1 MSRGVLAIMAIATA
15 VQVGNSS
22 AQAAENYGK
31 FRASSDTA
39 MADLEAIDIALA
51 IQDGTGNYYMGYMA
65 LDILLEDGPTCR

>member
-1 MSRGVLAIMAIATA
+1 MAIVKA
-15 VQVGNSS
+15 VEAGNSA

-65 LDILLEDGPTCR
+65 LDVLLD